1 MSNPVL
7 STQEI
12 CEQIVVELQ
21 KYRASVDDI
30 FYDYK
35 SDDDLDF
42 NVYFD
47 MPGDAEEVANAI
59 DKIMFVEA
67 TCNESTHIMH
77 GFGRIVTITVANLSL
92 KEKLVDILRENGW
105 RPNGG

>member
-7 STQEI
+7 STREV
-12 CEQIVVELQ
+12 CEQVVAELQ
-21 KYRASVDDI
+21 KYRASIDDI

-47 MPGDAEEVANAI
+47 VPGDAVEVSNVI
-59 DKIMFVEA
+59 EKMMFVEA
-67 TCNESTHIMH
+67 TCNESDHIMH
-77 GFGRIVTITVANLSL
+77 GLGRIVTITVANLNL
-92 KEKLVDILRENGW
+92 KKKLVDILRQEGW

>member
-1 MSNPVL
+1 MNNPVL

-12 CEQIVVELQ
+12 CELIVAELQ

-47 MPGDAEEVANAI
+47 IPGDAEKVANAI

-67 TCNESTHIMH
+67 SCNESTHITH
-77 GFGRIVTITVANLSL
+77 GLGRTVDITVANLAL
-92 KEKLVDILRENGW
+92 KEMLVKVLRTNGW